1 MGEGLIGEWAFLHQ
15 SRGTEMPCWTAR
27 TLPGQ
32 GKQRKMLF
40 LCLFPVRF
48 MFLTKTS
55 LYHVTDQLPR
65 VYIPFPNVDWV
76 SGWVW
81 GVGGGGEARSG

>member
-15 SRGTEMPCWTAR
+15 SRGTEMACCTAR

-55 LYHVTDQLPR
+55 LYHVTDQLQGF
-65 VYIPFPNVDWV
+65 ISPFLT
-76 SGWVW
+76 
-81 GVGGGGEARSG
+81 